1 MRARWSQYP
10 LLSLSLSLDESEVIE
25 DEDAPTATGRS
36 YKMYA
41 IVLVATRDRTVR
53 THAGWAG
60 KAQHVTTS
68 AHEQLAELLN
78 ASDSHQLSGVTTT

>member
-1 MRARWSQYP
+1 
-10 LLSLSLSLDESEVIE
+10 
-25 DEDAPTATGRS
+25 
-36 YKMYA
+36 MYA

>member
-1 MRARWSQYP
+1 MRSLATTTLSDGVVEAVLARSH
-10 LLSLSLSLDESEVIE
+10 
-25 DEDAPTATGRS
+25 APTDRS